1 VRGIRVSPE
10 RSTSPRGSSPRVRG
24 IRDGAIQP
32 HLVLRFI
39 PAGAGNTA
47 SLPLERWGVNR
58 FIPAGAG
65 NTGLMLFD
73 HLAAVG
79 SSPRVRGIR
88 GLAAVLRDLP
98 RFIPAGAGNTAT
110 AGRPVFLSPVHPRGC
125 GEYGFSQ
132 VKDELIGG
140 SSPRVR
146 GIRQSFFLFGECG
159 RFIPAGAGN
168 TAPSTVMFTTTRFI
182 PAGAGNTYTRRLK
195 TPYKSGSSPRVRGI
209 PTPANSFKPN
219 VRFIPAGAGNTR
231 RTSSRGA
238 AQSGSSPRV
247 RGIRRWRPPPWRTST
262 VHPRGCGEYGE
273 IICEEEARER
283 FIPAG
288 AGNTK
293 RVGRMASSQTVHPR
307 GCGEYKFDGGDNDPA
322 FGSSPRVRGIL
333 SGYLPR

>member
-1 VRGIRVSPE
+1 MSSVYHLELDLPGPAGQHRLPAQRNNPWRGLRDQGAGSSPRVRGIRVSPE

-209 PTPANSFKPN
+209 
-219 VRFIPAGAGNTR
+219 RGDYLR
-231 RTSSRGA
+231 RGSSRAVHPRGCGEY
-238 AQSGSSPRV
+238 QEGGEDGLLPDGSSPRV
-247 RGIRRWRPPPWRTST
+247 RGIQ
-262 VHPRGCGEYGE
+262 
-273 IICEEEARER
+273 I
-283 FIPAG
+283 
-288 AGNTK
+288 
-293 RVGRMASSQTVHPR
+293 
-307 GCGEYKFDGGDNDPA
+307 
-322 FGSSPRVRGIL
+322 
-333 SGYLPR
+333 